1 MAIDEH
7 DAKDM
12 KRTDTKHQRSDTLRL
27 RDLVRDLSGWIL
39 VSVVAALAIHL
50 LFLFD
55 APCELLDATWESGD
69 VLGYCGSIIGAF
81 ATIGAMVVTIR
92 QTAENAETD
101 RRNAVKPLAVLSL
114 SPWPCEISHERGL
127 EERRAEDTDYAL
139 VDLPILLRSEGR
151 GESFGISYPERIN
164 ETVGADILSAL
175 GAGWTN
181 ESNPFA
187 ERNVKSLLSFTRIEL
202 QNLGT
207 GPAINLSVRLESE
220 TGAIRQT
227 YIGEHIC
234 HSPVQQLAVGDGLS
248 VGIYA
253 DNVDAMLKSELVL
266 IVKYS
271 DCNQIDYEQRHKFM
285 RSSENGE
292 FVCRLD
298 MNIAQV
304 RV

>member
-1 MAIDEH
+1 MATDEH

-27 RDLVRDLSGWIL
+27 RDLMRDLSGWIL
-39 VSVVAALAIHL
+39 VSVVDALAIHL

-101 RRNAVKPLAVLSL
+101 RRNAVKPLAVLTL
-114 SPWPCEISHERGL
+114 SPWPCEKPRAL
-127 EERRAEDTDYAL
+127 EPGERREKDSVFAL
-139 VDLPILLRSEGR
+139 VDLPIRLSADGHDDRLGV
-151 GESFGISYPERIN
+151 SYLEHIN
-164 ETVGADILSAL
+164 ETLGAEMLSAL
-175 GAGWTN
+175 EAGWAN
-181 ESNPFA
+181 ENNLFA
-187 ERNVKSLLSFTRIEL
+187 RRDPKRFLKFSRIEL
-202 QNLGT
+202 RNLGA
-207 GPAINLSVRLESE
+207 GPAIYLSLRLESE
-220 TGAIRQT
+220 AGTIRQT

-234 HSPVQQLAVGDGLS
+234 HSPVQQLAVGDCLS

-271 DCNQIDYEQRHKFM
+271 DCNQNNYEQRHKFM
-285 RSSENGE
+285 RSSEDGE
-292 FVCRLD
+292 LVCRLD